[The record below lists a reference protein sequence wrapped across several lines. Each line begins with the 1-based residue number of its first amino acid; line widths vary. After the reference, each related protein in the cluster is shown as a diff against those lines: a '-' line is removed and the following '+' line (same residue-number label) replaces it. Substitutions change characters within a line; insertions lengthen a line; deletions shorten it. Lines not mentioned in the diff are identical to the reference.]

1 MPTFSKIFG
10 ILLAIILGSGGVIAI
25 FYGLNYLTNFLPSK
39 WRNRVTPW
47 IYLAPALTVLGAYLF
62 LPTLNTVYLS
72 FLDQRSENFV
82 GLDNYIFAFTNST
95 MLKAF
100 SNNILW
106 LVLVTSFSIAL
117 GLIIAVLVDRVSYE
131 SFAKALI
138 FLPLAISFVGASVIW
153 RFMYAFRPAGTAQIG
168 LLNGII
174 TSLGF
179 EPIGWLVERSI
190 NNFALIAIMIWLQT
204 GFCTI
209 LFSAA
214 VKGIPQDIIEAA
226 RMDGASEWQICWKIT
241 SPMIKSTMTVVA
253 TTVVIMVLKVFDI
266 VWVMTNG
273 NQGTEVIA
281 SRMLKEMFNSRDFG
295 RGSAI
300 AVILL
305 LVIVPVMIGN
315 IRRFQQQEQLR

>member
-1 MPTFSKIFG
+1 MPILSKIFSL
-10 ILLAIILGSGGVIAI
+10 ILAIILGSGGVLAI
-25 FYGLNYLTNFLPSK
+25 FYGLNYLANFLPNQ
-39 WRNRVTPW
+39 WRHRVLPW
-47 IYLAPALTVLGAYLF
+47 IYLAPALILLSAYLF
-62 LPTLNTVYLS
+62 LPTLNTIYLS
-72 FLDQRSENFV
+72 FLDQRSQNFV
-82 GLDNYIFAFTNST
+82 GLDNYIFAFTNT
-95 MLKAF
+95 MMLAAF

-106 LVLVTSFSIAL
+106 LVLVTSFSVAL
-117 GLIIAVLVDRVSYE
+117 GLIIAVLVDRVGYE

-153 RFMYAFRPAGTAQIG
+153 RFMYAFRPTGTTQIG

-209 LFSAA
+209 LLSAA
-214 VKGIPQDIIEAA
+214 LKSIPQDIIEAA
-226 RMDGASEWQICWKIT
+226 RMDGASEWQIFWKIT
-241 SPMIKSTMTVVA
+241 IPMISSTITVVA

-281 SRMLKEMFNSRDFG
+281 SRMLKEMFNSRNFG

-305 LVIVPVMIGN
+305 LAIVPVMIGN
-315 IRRFQQQEQLR
+315 IRRFRQQEQLR